1 MFKKIK
7 QKILVNPKVLI
18 LEIKLMSLV
27 AVTVTLSSL
36 LVFFDSNVV
45 VMITCLL
52 AIFIFSWIVIKTQVV
67 NPAIITIKE
76 LRALTLTQTKFF
88 DVIAHDLR
96 SPSNG
101 IQGFASLLLEQPE
114 DFTEEEKKVFLQNIL
129 LCSTN
134 SNKLL
139 DSLSEWA
146 RLQTGRLSPNPQ
158 PFDVDQMIENV
169 VTFHQGYAAQR
180 KITLL
185 SDVKESIVTVCD
197 ENMIETALRNLVS
210 NAIKF
215 TQANGS
221 VEINLKKSEKEVI
234 ISIKDTGKGMSPMI
248 KNNLFNLGENIITPD
263 ISGKR
268 GTGLGL
274 ILSKDLIEKNGGK
287 IWVESELGKG
297 SIFYFSIPLVS

>member
-1 MFKKIK
+1 MNKKI
-7 QKILVNPKVLI
+7 LI
-18 LEIKLMSLV
+18 LEFKLMVLV
-27 AVTVTLSSL
+27 GFALILS
-36 LVFFDSNVV
+36 
-45 VMITCLL
+45 CLL
-52 AIFIFSWIVIKTQVV
+52 AFFDTNAMVMIIIDLLIFFFSWVVIKTQVV
-67 NPAIITIKE
+67 NPAIRTIKE
-76 LRALTLTQTKFF
+76 LRELSLTKDKFF

-114 DFTEEEKKVFLQNIL
+114 DFTEEEKTVFLQNIL
-129 LCSTN
+129 LCSIN

-146 RLQTGRLSPNPQ
+146 RLQTGRLRPNPQ
-158 PFDVDQMIENV
+158 PFDVDKMIESV
-169 VTFHQGYAAQR
+169 VAFHQGYAVQR

-185 SDVKESIVTVCD
+185 SNVKESFVAACD

-215 TQANGS
+215 TQVGGS
-221 VEINLKKSEKEVI
+221 VEINFQKSEKEVI

-248 KNNLFNLGENIITPD
+248 KNNLFKLGENIITPD

-274 ILSKDLIEKNGGK
+274 ILSKELIEKNGGRL
-287 IWVESELGKG
+287 WVESELGKG
-297 SIFYFSIPLVS
+297 STFYFTVTLS